1 VITNSSRADEAR
13 LLAQRTEFP
22 SLAQNVYLMSH
33 TLGAMPRKARAY
45 AQQFLDGWEAETF
58 HTLEREWIP
67 TMTRLAET
75 IARVLGAAAN
85 TVTVLPN
92 CSTALAVIASA
103 LPVDGARRRVV
114 YDDLNFTTVHNVWQA
129 QARHGVEVEI
139 VPSRDGIAPPIEDI
153 LAAIDE
159 RTLVVP
165 ISHVQFR
172 NAAAYDVPRIVERA
186 HEVGALVFL
195 DCYQSAGI
203 VPVELARWGVDL
215 ACGGSIKWACGG
227 PGVGYLYV
235 HPALAPRLEPT
246 MTGWLAHAEPFAF
259 DLGPMRYAQGP
270 WRFAGGVPAIPSMY
284 TALAGWEAIDRLGV
298 EAIRAKS
305 LRQTALVREHALRR
319 GCAINTPV
327 ADDARG
333 GTMTIDFPGAQ
344 DACGLLQARRF
355 LVDHRP
361 RGGMRISPHF
371 YTTDDEIEAFFAE
384 FDLVR
389 ASL

>member
-1 VITNSSRADEAR
+1 MPHSQKVDQDPF
-13 LLAQRTEFP
+13 LAKRSEYP
-22 SLAQNVYLMSH
+22 SLTQNIYLISH
-33 TLGAMPRKARAY
+33 TLGAMPQAARSN
-45 AQQFLDGWEAETF
+45 AQEFLDGWELETF
-58 HTLEREWIP
+58 HTLERAWIP
-67 TMTRLAET
+67 AMESLANT
-75 IARVLGAAAN
+75 IARVLGVAPN
-85 TVTVLPN
+85 TVTLQPN

-103 LPVDGARRRVV
+103 LRADGARRRVV
-114 YDDLNFTTVHNVWQA
+114 YDDLNFTTVHNVWQV
-129 QARHGVEVEI
+129 QERHGLEMQI
-139 VPSRDGIAPPIEDI
+139 VPSPDGISLPTEALI
-153 LAAIDE
+153 AAIDE

-172 NAAAYDVPRIVERA
+172 NAAMYDVPRIVERA

-203 VPVELARWGVDL
+203 VPLELERWGVDL

-235 HPALAPRLEPT
+235 NPKVAARLEPT
-246 MTGWLAHAEPFAF
+246 MTGWLAHEDPFAF
-259 DLGPMRYAQGP
+259 ELGPMRYAQGP
-270 WRFAGGVPAIPSMY
+270 WRFASGVPAIPSMY
-284 TALAGWEAIDRLGV
+284 TARAGWEAIDQLGV

-305 LRQTALVREHALRR
+305 LRQTAFVREQALQR
-319 GCAINTPV
+319 GCRIQTPS

-344 DACGLLQARRF
+344 QACSMLQERHI
-355 LVDHRP
+355 LVDFRP

-371 YTTDDEIEAFFAE
+371 YTSDDELDALFTELDI
-384 FDLVR
+384 VR